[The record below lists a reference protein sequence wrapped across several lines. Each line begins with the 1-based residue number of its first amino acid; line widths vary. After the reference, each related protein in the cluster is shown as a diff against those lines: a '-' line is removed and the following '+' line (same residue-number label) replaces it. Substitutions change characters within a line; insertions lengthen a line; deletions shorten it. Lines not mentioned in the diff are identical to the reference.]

1 MPISSSV
8 EGFQWNGLIRLI
20 RVAFAVNPLS
30 NFQIANFPGSDI
42 RRNLELV
49 SNLNFQWYYSA
60 LPPLITKPSIYV
72 ITTFFVQ
79 CKQSLSFVKII
90 QSTLWQKR
98 ILTYILVIDRSYQEY
113 HILTPKFSFWR
124 SLLFF
129 VISECSAVEVS
140 PTRTFQFSG
149 QRIPLR
155 AELLKNIFNSA

>member
-60 LPPLITKPSIYV
+60 PPPLITKPSIYV

-98 ILTYILVIDRSYQEY
+98 MLTYILVIDRSYQEY

-124 SLLFF
+124 SLLSFCNF
-129 VISECSAVEVS
+129 WVFCGGSLPNQDISILWTTN
-140 PTRTFQFSG
+140 PIKGGITQKHFQ
-149 QRIPLR
+149 
-155 AELLKNIFNSA
+155 